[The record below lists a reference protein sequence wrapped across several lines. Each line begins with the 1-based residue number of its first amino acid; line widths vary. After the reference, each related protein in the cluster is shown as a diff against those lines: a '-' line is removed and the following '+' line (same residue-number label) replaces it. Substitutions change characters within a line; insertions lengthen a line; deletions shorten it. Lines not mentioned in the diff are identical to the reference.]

1 MTLEEIN
8 EELKMRGWTNRKLA
22 EELGVNESG
31 LGQILKGNR
40 PLTEQLS
47 KHIEYVLN
55 KRKQQTF
62 IYTVDLPEGTVR
74 SWVPG
79 FETLSPE
86 EQQKALHAICRNVL
100 AELAAKGAERL
111 TDKERAELQELIGQ
125 APNTAPLP
133 AYGKPMEPFA

>member
-8 EELKMRGWTNRKLA
+8 EELKKRGWTNRKLA

-47 KHIEYVLN
+47 KHIEYVLD

-62 IYTVDLPEGTVR
+62 IYTVDLPEYTVH

-79 FETLSPE
+79 FATLSEE
-86 EQQKALHAICRNVL
+86 EQQKTLQAICHNIISDL
-100 AELAAKGAERL
+100 SKLGTQNL
-111 TDKERAELQELIGQ
+111 TEQEISQLKQ
-125 APNTAPLP
+125 QHPAP
-133 AYGKPMEPFA
+133 KKQK